1 MKAMKELQEEIEALQ
16 KQTTINWW
24 IKKINNDLSYWKLL
38 AYTKVLSLITKHL
51 SKKQK

>member
-1 MKAMKELQEEIEALQ
+1 MEELQEEIEALR
-16 KQTTINWW
+16 
-24 IKKINNDLSYWKLL
+24 KKAWEDWKSTKNDSNYVQLE